1 MKEKEIERLFNKA
14 LCERYPFLIPRNV
27 WTDSIVE
34 DYNYE
39 FTELDGM
46 PDGWRKAFGIQM
58 CEDIRKILIKAN
70 YLYDY
75 RITQVKEKFGGL
87 RWYDYGAPSSIFQ
100 ELQDTIN
107 KYEELSYRTC
117 INCGRPATKISLGW
131 INPFCDKCADKL
143 NEKIKFKNLEED

>member
-46 PDGWRKAFGIQM
+46 PDGWRKAFGTQFM
-58 CEDIRKILIKAN
+58 EELREELIKVN
-70 YLYDY
+70 NLNTF
-75 RITQVKEKFGGL
+75 RIIQIKEKFGGL
-87 RWYDYGAPSSIFQ
+87 RFYINGAPPNSKIY
-100 ELQDTIN
+100 DIIN
-107 KYEELSYRTC
+107 KYEDLSFEICEFCGAPGKTEDYQGWLFTWC
-117 INCGRPATKISLGW
+117 KNCK
-131 INPFCDKCADKL
+131 N
-143 NEKIKFKNLEED
+143 KIKNRK

>member
-46 PDGWRKAFGIQM
+46 PDGWRKAFGIQFM
-58 CEDIRKILIKAN
+58 EELREELIKVN
-70 YLYDY
+70 NLNTF
-75 RITQVKEKFGGL
+75 RIIQIKEKFGGL
-87 RWYDYGAPSSIFQ
+87 RFYINGAPPNSKIY
-100 ELQDTIN
+100 DIID